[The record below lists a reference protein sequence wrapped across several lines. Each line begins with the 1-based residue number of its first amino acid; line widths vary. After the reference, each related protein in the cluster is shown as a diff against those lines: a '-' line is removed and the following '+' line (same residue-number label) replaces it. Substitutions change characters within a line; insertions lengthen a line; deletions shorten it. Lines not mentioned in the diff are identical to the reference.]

1 MQSESQS
8 PIVSQLKG
16 MILIHQLACIRCG
29 YELKSLSADSD
40 CPECGEPIRLT
51 IIDTV
56 DPAARRLPPL
66 ESPCT
71 IGNALVGVSLFLFF
85 AVACAVLVLLSNTS
99 EKLPISN
106 FMRTFEDPIWICV
119 SSALAFVAFLSFL
132 PLIRLCRSGTI
143 QEFRA
148 GIALTG
154 LGLLSFAV
162 LMGAS
167 RWILLGTTE
176 FGTIITLLFDTML
189 PALSL
194 GITFTGLRRL
204 VPRLGQ
210 RSRKFRLAQ
219 SSRQRMSDLLA
230 ALVFVVIGRTGISIA
245 EHDSNLATLGTIMMV
260 LCITLILVGLLYLI
274 RNTFWIRSALC
285 SPPPTLQE
293 LLRLNTK

>member
-1 MQSESQS
+1 
-8 PIVSQLKG
+8 
-16 MILIHQLACIRCG
+16 MILIRQLACVRCG
-29 YELKSLSADSD
+29 YDLKSLYADSN

-51 IIDTV
+51 IIDTI

-66 ESPCT
+66 ERPCT
-71 IGNALVGVSLFLFF
+71 IGNALVGVSLFLFL

-99 EKLPISN
+99 ETLPIPSIIQ
-106 FMRTFEDPIWICV
+106 MLEDPIWICI
-119 SSALAFVAFLSFL
+119 SSALAFVAFLCLL
-132 PLIRLCRSGTI
+132 PLIRLCRCGTI
-143 QEFRA
+143 QVCRV

-176 FGTIITLLFDTML
+176 FGAINTLLFDTML
-189 PALSL
+189 PVLSL

-210 RSRKFRLAQ
+210 RSREFRLAQ
-219 SSRQRMSDLLA
+219 SSRQRMNDLLA
-230 ALVFVVIGRTGISIA
+230 ALVFVVIGRTGISIS
-245 EHDSNLATLGTIMMV
+245 EHNSNIATLSTIMMV
-260 LCITLILVGLLYLI
+260 ICITLILVGLLYLI

-285 SPPPTLQE
+285 TPPPTLQE
-293 LLRLNTK
+293 LLRLNTD

>member
-1 MQSESQS
+1 MQSEPQS

-16 MILIHQLACIRCG
+16 MILIRQLACLRCG
-29 YELKSLSADSD
+29 YDLKSLSADSN

-66 ESPCT
+66 ESPRT
-71 IGNALVGVSLFLFF
+71 IGNALVGVSLFLFL

-99 EKLPISN
+99 EKLPIPH
-106 FMRTFEDPIWICV
+106 FIRTLEDPIWICI
-119 SSALAFVAFLSFL
+119 SSALAFVAFLSLL
-132 PLIRLCRSGTI
+132 PLIRLCRRGTI
-143 QEFRA
+143 QVCRV

-176 FGTIITLLFDTML
+176 FGAIITLLFDTML
-189 PALSL
+189 PVLSL
-194 GITFTGLRRL
+194 GITFAGLRRL

-210 RSRKFRLAQ
+210 RSREFRLAQ

-230 ALVFVVIGRTGISIA
+230 ALVFIVIGRSCISIS

-260 LCITLILVGLLYLI
+260 LCISLILVGLLYLI
-274 RNTFWIRSALC
+274 RNTYWIRSALC
-285 SPPPTLQE
+285 SPPPSLQE
-293 LLRLNTK
+293 LLRSNTK